1 MKSLFAFHNGW
12 KLENG
17 GSHQISK
24 AQTTYDE
31 LKLSGGK
38 WNHEFG
44 FAMDENK
51 NEKGQNHNHLK
62 KEKN

>member
-1 MKSLFAFHNGW
+1 MEEITKFQKLKQCMM
-12 KLENG
+12 KLEL
-17 GSHQISK
+17 
-24 AQTTYDE
+24 A
-31 LKLSGGK
+31 GGK

-51 NEKGQNHNHLK
+51 NEKGQNHSHLK

>member
-1 MKSLFAFHNGW
+1 MM
-12 KLENG
+12 KLEL
-17 GSHQISK
+17 
-24 AQTTYDE
+24 A
-31 LKLSGGK
+31 GGK

-62 KEKN
+62 KEKY